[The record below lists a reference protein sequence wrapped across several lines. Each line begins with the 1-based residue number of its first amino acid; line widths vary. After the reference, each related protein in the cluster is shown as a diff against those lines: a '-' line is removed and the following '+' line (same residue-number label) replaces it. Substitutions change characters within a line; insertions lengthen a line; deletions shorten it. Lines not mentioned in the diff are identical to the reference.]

1 MFLWAIQSYTWWTN
15 YVENLTGPMNRNT
28 QYALSLVFWF
38 TCIVTYGKSH
48 LCVPTNKSSTT
59 PNLSERK
66 SYDVQLLFISNFAI
80 GFLLFNAITRIP
92 QFKQIAK
99 CKHLFTSIQAPF
111 IAKRVFVVWLR
122 KASDHSNESCLSSHL
137 GSCTSIHSDNFSQER
152 PKKHQKN

>member
-59 PNLSERK
+59 PTLSERK
-66 SYDVQLLFISNFAI
+66 SYDVRLLFISNFAT

-99 CKHLFTSIQAPF
+99 CKHLFASIQAPF
-111 IAKRVFVVWLR
+111 IAKKSICCVIRKSQWSQQWILLVF
-122 KASDHSNESCLSSHL
+122 
-137 GSCTSIHSDNFSQER
+137 TSGQLH
-152 PKKHQKN
+152 KHPQW

>member
-1 MFLWAIQSYTWWTN
+1 MGNPKLYLVDKLCGKPNWSNEQEYTVCALVGFLIYLHRHIRE
-15 YVENLTGPMNRNT
+15 V
-28 QYALSLVFWF
+28 
-38 TCIVTYGKSH
+38 H

-66 SYDVQLLFISNFAI
+66 SYDVRLLFISNFAI

-111 IAKRVFVVWLR
+111 IAK
-122 KASDHSNESCLSSHL
+122 K
-137 GSCTSIHSDNFSQER
+137 SICCVIKKSQ
-152 PKKHQKN
+152 